1 MDWASLSAEDLVRKC
16 IESGEAAAWD
26 EFMRRFHPHIARVV
40 LRVARRWGVSSPQ
53 LIDEWVQE
61 TYLKLC
67 ADNFSVL
74 RKFKSQ
80 HEDAFYGYLKVVTAN
95 CVHDI
100 CKAAHSAKRDFGA
113 PQVEHDPEIMATA
126 DSSKAPAAAQIIE
139 RQILLQEFDA
149 LLGKLA
155 QGPNLERDRRVFWL
169 YYRTGLTASA
179 IAILPSIGLTTK
191 GVESTIFRLTRLL
204 RDEMT
209 EGKAFKK
216 TEGI

>member
-1 MDWASLSAEDLVRKC
+1 MDWVSLSAEDLVRKC
-16 IESGEAAAWD
+16 VESEDAEAWD

-40 LRVARRWGVSSPQ
+40 LRVARRWSVRSPQ

-61 TYLKLC
+61 TYAKLC

-80 HEDAFYGYLKVVTAN
+80 HPDAFYGYLKVVTAN
-95 CVHDI
+95 CVHDL
-100 CKAAHSAKRDFGA
+100 CKAAHSAKRDLGA
-113 PQVEHDPEIMATA
+113 AQVEQDPETMAAA
-126 DSSKAPAAAQIIE
+126 DCSGTPAAGEIIE

-149 LLGKLA
+149 LLQRLA

-169 YYRTGLTASA
+169 YYRTGLAASD
-179 IAILPSIGLTTK
+179 IAALPSIGLSTK
-191 GVESTIFRLTRLL
+191 GVESTILRLTRLL
-204 RDEMT
+204 RSEMT